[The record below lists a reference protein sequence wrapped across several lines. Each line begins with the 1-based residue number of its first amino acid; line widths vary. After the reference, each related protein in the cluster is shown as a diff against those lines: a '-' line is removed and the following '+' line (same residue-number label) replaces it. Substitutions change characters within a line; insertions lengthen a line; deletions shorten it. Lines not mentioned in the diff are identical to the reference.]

1 MSHWT
6 QILKRLNE
14 CERLAASL
22 WDRILATRPAI
33 HCIQVYKSES
43 SVSEVSCIS
52 VRSYPRWQ
60 LSLTLPTFQAE
71 RILTQNHPTS
81 CIWPFL
87 CEFIPSRVNSLPGSK
102 VGCAIFYHWKVQWSL
117 LGDFIALQMLD
128 ASLALFTSQV
138 PHLTGRASF
147 SEPRNR
153 KGLRAVHAS
162 PKSGLGN
169 IFIPFVRRGT
179 HGL

>member
-1 MSHWT
+1 MYHT
-6 QILKRLNE
+6 EHKYITLNTNTE
-14 CERLAASL
+14 TTE
-22 WDRILATRPAI
+22 WVWAI
-33 HCIQVYKSES
+33 
-43 SVSEVSCIS
+43 SCIS
-52 VRSYPRWQ
+52 VRSYPGWQ

-81 CIWPFL
+81 CIRPFL

-102 VGCAIFYHWKVQWSL
+102 VGCGIFYHWKVQWSL

-147 SEPRNR
+147 SQPRNR